1 MAPAAQALGE
11 ISLALRP
18 TGQSSATP
26 GVERDAAVQDLH
38 QLCGVYTKPVLVER
52 LLDRVGWT
60 RTADLANARLLEPG
74 AGDGAF
80 LVEAVTRLVA
90 SLLRRG
96 VRLDIGSL
104 RNRILAYELVPAE
117 ADKARARIVAAMR
130 SLGVHHATAL
140 ACGRTWVRN
149 EDFLLA
155 ELPAEG
161 FTHIVG
167 NPPYARWSK
176 LPGAYATA
184 YARRLPKE
192 VARGDLYLPFLHRS
206 FEHLAEDGRCAFVC
220 SDRWRYT
227 AYAEGFRKRWCP
239 KLHITTEVAGHPT
252 DVFDRDVYV
261 HPEIL
266 VASWAGEPKPKP
278 TKRRT
283 SGQTLADLGCGIRVG
298 PALGVTAAFV
308 LDAGEDDVEA
318 DLLCRWIDTKDVHAG
333 SIGWSGQRVVSL
345 YDRNGDLLDLET
357 HPQLALRLRRFE
369 EHLRNRYIVRNGAA
383 WYRTIDKIDRDKW
396 AAPKLLVPEIAKTP
410 RVAID
415 RSGGIPSH
423 GVYAIFADDGDV
435 ERIYDRL
442 RDGKLARAL
451 APIAP
456 KVKGGYTRCYRRF
469 LAAMRV

>member
-1 MAPAAQALGE
+1 M
-11 ISLALRP
+11 
-18 TGQSSATP
+18 
-26 GVERDAAVQDLH
+26 
-38 QLCGVYTKPVLVER
+38 KR
-52 LLDRVGWT
+52 LLDRIGWT
-60 RTADLANARLLEPG
+60 RNADLANARLLEPG

-104 RNRILAYELVPAE
+104 RDRILAYELVPAE
-117 ADKARARIVAAMR
+117 ADKARAQVVVAMR
-130 SLGVHHATAL
+130 SLGVHHTTAW
-140 ACGRTWVRN
+140 ACARAWIRN

-155 ELPAEG
+155 ELPVED

-167 NPPYARWSK
+167 NPPYIRWAK
-176 LPGAYATA
+176 LPGEYATA
-184 YARRLPKE
+184 YAGRLPKD

-206 FEHLAEDGRCAFVC
+206 FEHLANDGRCAFVC

-227 AYAEGFRKRWCP
+227 AYAEGFRKRWGP
-239 KLHITTEVAGHPT
+239 RLHIITEAAGHPT

-266 VASWAGEPKPKP
+266 VATWASEPKLKP

-283 SGQTLADLGCGIRVG
+283 SGQTLADLGCRIRVG
-298 PALGVTAAFV
+298 PALGVTAAYV
-308 LDAGEDDVEA
+308 LEAGEDDVEA
-318 DLLCRWIDTKDVHAG
+318 DLLCRWIDTKDVRAG
-333 SIGWSGQRVVSL
+333 RIEWSGRRVVSL
-345 YDRNGDLLDLET
+345 YDRNGDLLNLGC
-357 HPQLALRLRRFE
+357 HPRLAVRLRRFE
-369 EHLRNRYIVRNGAA
+369 ERLRHRYIVRNGAV
-383 WYRTIDKIDRDKW
+383 WYRTIDKIERDKW

-415 RSGGIPSH
+415 RSGAIPSH
-423 GVYAIFADDGDV
+423 GVYAIFADEGDV
-435 ERIYDRL
+435 ERIHDRL
-442 RDGKLARAL
+442 RDGKLAQAL